1 MLNTS
6 FVEVKIK
13 HGTNIVFLIT
23 LIKPGVKYLS
33 KLLRQPL
40 RVTGTQII
48 PRFKIEVNNEAHP
61 QDRSPAIVLLS
72 HFPFAPNSDELLFV
86 VFKTTPRWL
95 CADAAIMF

>member
-1 MLNTS
+1 ML
-6 FVEVKIK
+6 
-13 HGTNIVFLIT
+13 LIT
-23 LIKPGVKYLS
+23 LIRPGVKQLS

-40 RVTGTQII
+40 RVIGTQII
-48 PRFKIEVNNEAHP
+48 PRYKIEVNNEERP
-61 QDRSPAIVLLS
+61 KNRSPAIALLS